1 MGGGQTPVIPDWPP
15 PRPMMTAVL
24 IGIAL
29 ALLLLGYTKAGTV
42 FVGAA
47 LASSLWDLFRGGRGG
62 PSTPGGS
69 PKEPPGSSGTSAG

>member
-1 MGGGQTPVIPDWPP
+1 M
-15 PRPMMTAVL
+15 MMTAAL

-47 LASSLWDLFRGGRGG
+47 LASSLWDIFRSGRGDRGG
-62 PSTPGGS
+62 PSGPGGS
-69 PKEPPGSSGTSAG
+69 PKNAQGPADTSAG